1 MGVSFDLDKL
11 PSCCGC
17 YEAGQFLNG
26 RSDWLHS
33 EDNWQAMLDYCIGE
47 VEGQPLF
54 FNFVREAIYDDD
66 GFGEA
71 DPIGYNEEYKASELR
86 ELVRNHPNVRH
97 IGCFKNKNSGNIVD
111 SYVIYSAE
119 DASNE

>member
-1 MGVSFDLDKL
+1 MGVSFDLDKF
-11 PSCCGC
+11 PNCCGC
-17 YEAGQFLNG
+17 YEAGMFDEYSSTWKRYNVG
-26 RSDWLHS
+26 
-33 EDNWQAMLDYCIGE
+33 NWKEALDTCIEE

-54 FNFVREAIYDDD
+54 FNFFREAILDEDDD
-66 GFGEA
+66 AEI
-71 DPIGYNEEYKASELR
+71 IGYEEEYKASELR

-111 SYVIYSAE
+111 SYVIFSAE

>member
-11 PSCCGC
+11 PNCCGC
-17 YEAGQFLNG
+17 YEAGQFDETDSTWKRYNA
-26 RSDWLHS
+26 
-33 EDNWQAMLDYCIGE
+33 DNWREALNVCIKDVG
-47 VEGQPLF
+47 GQPLF
-54 FNFVREAIYDDD
+54 FNFFREAILDEDDD
-66 GFGEA
+66 AEI
-71 DPIGYNEEYKASELR
+71 IGYEEEYHASELR

-111 SYVIYSAE
+111 SYVIFSAE

>member
-1 MGVSFDLDKL
+1 MGVSFDLNKL
-11 PSCCGC
+11 PNCCGC
-17 YEAGQFLNG
+17 YEAGQFYDVA
-26 RSDWLHS
+26 RREWQYSA
-33 EDNWQAMLDYCIGE
+33 ENWKEALDMCIKE

-54 FNFVREAIYDDD
+54 FNFVREATLDYDDD
-66 GFGEA
+66 DEII
-71 DPIGYNEEYKASELR
+71 DYEEEYKVSELR